1 MSVVF
6 GRRGPPFWVLDFG
19 LIIFTFQLLTEKGGT
34 NAEADSQ
41 SGIKMTCID

>member
-34 NAEADSQ
+34 NAEAGLPKWNKNDVH
-41 SGIKMTCID
+41 